1 MKGTKNLVLTF
12 ILSILIGALSAS
24 EPESPFQ
31 FAWFSD
37 MHIGS
42 PTAAEDLRR
51 TVADVNTED
60 VDFTIISGDIT
71 ELDING
77 YLDTAKVILDELLA
91 PYYIIPGNHDTKWSS
106 SGTRK
111 FIDLWGADKFNFEYE
126 NIRFIGIHQGPLM
139 RMGDGYIAPEDLHW
153 LDSTLTNLLEP
164 NQAIILVTHYPLD
177 STVSNWYQYLD
188 IIKNH
193 NAQMILHGHGH
204 HNRASNYEGV
214 PGLMGRSTLRHEELV
229 GGYNI
234 VTVWPDSAVFTERT
248 PGLET
253 QPAWHVQSLGKR
265 TYPDTIRFRRP
276 DFSINDAY
284 PKVQVRWSYDTGYA
298 ITSAAVVSGTT
309 TIIADGGGN
318 ITRLNTE
325 TGIIL
330 WSQQINAPIYST
342 PAIAENQVVV
352 SATDSNIYSFAI
364 KDGSLLWQ
372 VKTNAPVVASPVIYR
387 QIVYCGSSDGIFR
400 AIDLHTGQLQWNYEG
415 INGFVE
421 TTPLIH
427 KKKVVF
433 GAWDGYL
440 YALNAKTGRLKWKW
454 NDGLEG
460 VLYSPAACIPVAS
473 GNKIY
478 IVAPDRVMSC
488 INARNGKTIWREDRY
503 QVRESIG
510 ISEDRKTLFAK
521 TMRDTLVAYNAK
533 SRKPQLKW
541 AVHVGFGYDIDP
553 SRPIENNGRIFFGTK
568 DGFIYALDAVT
579 GSVQWHYR
587 VGVGLVNNLTVITA
601 NSIIATTMDGNVV
614 HLYNAKQD

>member
-1 MKGTKNLVLTF
+1 MKKLLLLIPTLILTLVAEEQAF
-12 ILSILIGALSAS
+12 R
-24 EPESPFQ
+24 

-37 MHIGS
+37 THIGS
-42 PTAAEDLRR
+42 STAAEDLRQAI
-51 TVADVNTED
+51 ADVNTED

-77 YLDTAKVILDELLA
+77 YLDTAKVILDKLLA

-126 NIRFIGIHQGPLM
+126 NIRFIGLHQGPLL

-153 LDSTLTNLLEP
+153 LDTLLTNLPEP
-164 NQAIILVTHYPLD
+164 NQEIILVTHYPLD

-234 VTVWPDSAVFTERT
+234 VTVWPDSAAFNERT

-253 QPAWHVQSLGKR
+253 RPAWHVQSLGKR
-265 TYPDTIRFRRP
+265 TYPDTISFQRP
-276 DFSINDAY
+276 DFSINDTY
-284 PKVQVRWSYDTGYA
+284 PEVQVRWSYDTGYA

-309 TIIADGGGN
+309 TIITDGGGN
-318 ITRLNTE
+318 ITALNTE

-330 WSQQINAPIYST
+330 WSQQLNAPIYST

-352 SATDSNIYSFAI
+352 SVTDSNIYSFAI
-364 KDGSLLWQ
+364 ADGSLLWQ
-372 VKTNAPVVASPVIYR
+372 VKTNAPVVASPVIYK
-387 QIVYCGSSDGIFR
+387 QIVYCGSSDGVFR
-400 AIDLHTGQLQWNYEG
+400 AIDLQTGRLQWNYEG
-415 INGFVE
+415 ISGFVE

-427 KKKVVF
+427 KNKVIF

-440 YALNAKTGRLKWKW
+440 YALKAKTGRLKWKW
-454 NDGLEG
+454 NDGLDG

-488 INARNGKTIWREDRY
+488 ISAHDGKTIWREDRY

-510 ISEDRKTLFAK
+510 ISEDRKTIFAK
-521 TMRDTLVAYNAK
+521 TMRDTLVAYNTK

-541 AVHVGFGYDIDP
+541 AVHAGFGYDIDP
-553 SRPIENNGRIFFGTK
+553 SRPIEKNGRIFFGTK

-579 GSVQWHYR
+579 GHGQWRYR

-614 HLYNAKQD
+614 HLYSAKQD